1 VGRRGPI
8 GKPPER
14 RQGHRSH
21 EPAATLIVPATWEVP
36 DPPNGLLRATR
47 DAWAAFWSS
56 PLRALVTPA
65 DVPALER
72 LFQLRDEQ
80 ARLWRGYRR
89 KRLVEGSQGQ
99 PVGSPFFGM
108 AMKLEDQIVRLEAQF
123 GLSPAAR
130 LRLGVSFGQAART
143 LEDLARDL
151 EGPSELDQLRER
163 ADQRRREPAAEFVD
177 DS

>member
-1 VGRRGPI
+1 VPE
-8 GKPPER
+8 PP
-14 RQGHRSH
+14 S
-21 EPAATLIVPATWEVP
+21 
-36 DPPNGLLRATR
+36 GLLRATR
-47 DAWAAFWSS
+47 DDWAAFWSS

-65 DVPALER
+65 DMPALER

-99 PVGSPFFGM
+99 PVASPFFGM
-108 AMKLEDQIVRLEAQF
+108 ALKLEGEIARLEGQF

-130 LRLGVSFGQAART
+130 LRLGVTFGQAART

-151 EGPSELDQLRER
+151 EGPSELDRLRER
-163 ADQRRREPAAEFVD
+163 ASQRRREPVEGVAD
-177 DS
+177 DPREPPG